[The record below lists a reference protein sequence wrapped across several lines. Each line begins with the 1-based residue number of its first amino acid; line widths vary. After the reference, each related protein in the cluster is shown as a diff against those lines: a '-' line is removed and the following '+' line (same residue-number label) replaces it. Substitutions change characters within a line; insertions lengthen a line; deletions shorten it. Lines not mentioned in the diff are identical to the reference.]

1 MGLITFLLKKKE
13 FLFFFC
19 FFFFYY
25 CLITSVS
32 LDLTHNYYKYFTALY
47 NYLEKDKILFINDVN
62 ARIKKENFY
71 PFIGVILN
79 KKKEKN

>member
-1 MGLITFLLKKKE
+1 M
-13 FLFFFC
+13 
-19 FFFFYY
+19 
-25 CLITSVS
+25 S